1 MRQELP
7 SAVHEEIVKRSKR
20 GDALAEEGRYKE
32 AIAEYNEAWQLI
44 PKPKGEWNA
53 ATWLLAAIADAAFLG
68 GFLKTARRAL
78 DDVMRLEGSVG
89 NPFLH
94 LRNGQVMFEE
104 GRLDEAADEL
114 IRAYMAEGKAI
125 FRDEDPKYYAFL
137 ATRAQGLE

>member
-1 MRQELP
+1 
-7 SAVHEEIVKRSKR
+7 
-20 GDALAEEGRYKE
+20 
-32 AIAEYNEAWQLI
+32 
-44 PKPKGEWNA
+44 
-53 ATWLLAAIADAAFLG
+53 LAAIADAAFLG

-78 DDVMRLEGSVG
+78 DDVMRLEGSIG

-125 FRDEDPKYYAFL
+125 FRDEDPGNVS
-137 ATRAQGLE
+137 R